1 MPVAITR
8 SVSPSIGQ
16 CEITHITREPI
27 NYERA
32 NAQHRRYEMELV
44 NLGCDIDRLPG
55 SDALPDS
62 VFVEDTAV
70 VLDEVAVITRPG
82 AESRR
87 AEVQSVAAVLGTY
100 RDLLYIEAPGTLDG
114 GDVVR
119 VGRRLFVGGG
129 QRSNAEGI
137 AQLRRLLRPFDYEV
151 VAAQLKDCLHLK
163 SAVTSLD
170 EETLLLNPAWAE
182 RAQFGGLDIIE
193 IDPGEPF
200 AANAL
205 AVNSALI
212 YPRAFVRTRERL
224 EQRGYKVV
232 PVELSELGKAEGA
245 VTCCS
250 LVFERES
257 RS

>member
-16 CEITHITREPI
+16 CEITHISRQPVSF
-27 NYERA
+27 ERA
-32 NAQHRRYEMELV
+32 NAQHRKYEMELV
-44 NLGCDIDRLPG
+44 GLGCDIDRLP
-55 SDALPDS
+55 SNDALPDS

-100 RDLLYIEAPGTLDG
+100 RELLYIEAPGTLDG
-114 GDVVR
+114 GDVVK
-119 VGRRLFVGGG
+119 VGRRLYVGGG
-129 QRSNAEGI
+129 QRSNAAGI
-137 AQLRRLLRPFDYEV
+137 AQLRRLLRPFGYDV
-151 VAAQLKDCLHLK
+151 VAAQLTDCLHLK

-170 EETLLLNPAWAE
+170 EETLLLNPAWTD
-182 RAQFGGLDIIE
+182 RAQFRDLDVIE
-193 IDPGEPF
+193 IDPEEPF

-205 AVNSALI
+205 AISGALV
-212 YPRAFVRTRERL
+212 YPRAFVRTRESL
-224 EQRGYKVV
+224 EKRGYQVV
-232 PVELSELGKAEGA
+232 PVELSELSKAEGA

-250 LVFERES
+250 LVFERQP
-257 RS
+257 